1 MFENV
6 DDAPVFIAYLVA
18 LFCGLRIS
26 KVCNLKKQD
35 IDLEA
40 EKLIVRQGKR
50 SKDRVVM
57 LPSTLKPVLEKWIR
71 YEKETEFYISN
82 GYSKTFKPNFLSR
95 KFKET
100 LEKAKLKIE
109 TFKSTTGQQRYA
121 YSFHTLRHTYATYL
135 LEQGVDSYYVQ
146 RSLGHTDIH
155 TT

>member
-1 MFENV
+1 MPNILNKKQLVSLFENV

-57 LPSTLKPVLEKWIR
+57 LPSTLKPVLEK
-71 YEKETEFYISN
+71 
-82 GYSKTFKPNFLSR
+82 
-95 KFKET
+95 
-100 LEKAKLKIE
+100 
-109 TFKSTTGQQRYA
+109 
-121 YSFHTLRHTYATYL
+121 
-135 LEQGVDSYYVQ
+135 
-146 RSLGHTDIH
+146 
-155 TT
+155 